1 LVARSVR
8 PGRVQE
14 EAIAIARQIAAN
26 APETTRDLA
35 RTLRVKR
42 AELQPVLEP
51 DGRRQAESYASAE
64 FRKLVAAYLPEHYDA
79 A

>member
-1 LVARSVR
+1 MGLARPQR
-8 PGRVQE
+8 APGRVQE

-42 AELQPVLEP
+42 AELQPVLER
-51 DGRRQAESYASAE
+51 DGR
-64 FRKLVAAYLPEHYDA
+64 K
-79 A
+79 